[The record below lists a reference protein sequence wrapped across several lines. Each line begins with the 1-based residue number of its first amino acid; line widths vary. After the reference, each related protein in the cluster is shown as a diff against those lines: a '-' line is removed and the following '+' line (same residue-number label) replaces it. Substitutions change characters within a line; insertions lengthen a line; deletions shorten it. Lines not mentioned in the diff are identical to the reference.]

1 MAFNGSCFVEGKD
14 NIGKLKT
21 SPQVRRYGLSRPCL
35 QYDYKKW
42 QEISRPWFL
51 PLVLNLSETVS
62 FRWLKIRIIGH
73 LISET
78 INLLISETFK

>member
-1 MAFNGSCFVEGKD
+1 MIIKVAGNQSTLV
-14 NIGKLKT
+14 
-21 SPQVRRYGLSRPCL
+21 PA
-35 QYDYKKW
+35 
-42 QEISRPWFL
+42 
-51 PLVLNLSETVS
+51 LVLNLSETVS

>member
-1 MAFNGSCFVEGKD
+1 M
-14 NIGKLKT
+14 II
-21 SPQVRRYGLSRPCL
+21 
-35 QYDYKKW
+35 KKW

-78 INLLISETFK
+78 INLLISETFKWF